1 MAPQAN
7 ARPEAEAT
15 RTGLWVAIVLV
26 STLFGFVLGYHVSSR
41 TGVEPG
47 YFDAPEAGG
56 YGAAPSAAPKAGE
69 DIRKYYE
76 ELLK

>member
-1 MAPQAN
+1 MAPEAN
-7 ARPEAEAT
+7 VRSEAEAT
-15 RTGLWVAIVLV
+15 RTRLWIAIVV
-26 STLFGFVLGYHVSSR
+26 IATLFGFVVGYHVSSR

-56 YGAAPSAAPKAGE
+56 YGVAPSAAPKATE
-69 DIRKYYE
+69 DVRKYYE

>member
-1 MAPQAN
+1 MAQQAN
-7 ARPEAEAT
+7 ASLERDAT
-15 RTGLWVAIVLV
+15 RISLWVAIVFFA
-26 STLFGFVLGYHVSSR
+26 TVLGFIVGYGVSSR

-56 YGAAPSAAPKAGE
+56 YGVAPSAGPKMGE
-69 DIRKYYE
+69 DMRKYYE

>member
-7 ARPEAEAT
+7 AGPESET
-15 RTGLWVAIVLV
+15 PRIGLWVAIVLV

-56 YGAAPSAAPKAGE
+56 YGVAPSAAPKVGE
-69 DIRKYYE
+69 DMRKYYE